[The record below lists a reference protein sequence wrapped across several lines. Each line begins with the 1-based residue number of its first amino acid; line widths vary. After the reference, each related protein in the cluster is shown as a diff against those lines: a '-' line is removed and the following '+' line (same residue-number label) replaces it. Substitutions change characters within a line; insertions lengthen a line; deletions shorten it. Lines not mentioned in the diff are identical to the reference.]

1 MSFTSRVWHVSLTSH
16 SFEFLSPILL
26 AREATLAALR
36 SNRALPISTHIS
48 QSQALLLEIQAVR
61 QSLST
66 SLIHDERQ
74 FSLNRAAFLVELS
87 QLAEVSDLDVRAV
100 TNYDLARTL
109 WAQGEITAAIEI
121 LRNLQ
126 RSQWTDNQDI
136 GVSKSELLTELGQ
149 KVGEARLDR
158 PDEVTAHYLKPAIKA
173 LGKRHTGSEAG
184 KVFHNYAAF
193 CDRQLQDSTGIDDYN
208 RAEHIYS
215 RKKQEVSELAD
226 MVRKAEGKTKD
237 VMKMHYSKAKTW
249 LKLDEEEFLRLKS
262 NRDALLYSC
271 LENYLLSL
279 QACDDFSND
288 ILRLLSLWLSSS
300 VDHAANAA
308 VQPHLASVP
317 TIKFA
322 PFINQ
327 LMSRLLDNKEIFQTL
342 LFNLLYRI
350 CCDHPHH
357 SLYQLFA
364 TWKTKGSNQD
374 DVARSRHK
382 AAGELAKTIQGC
394 KKPSAHIWI
403 AVHNS
408 SITTVYF
415 ANEKTDKDIKTGTKV
430 PLHKFQ
436 HGKKLEQDFA
446 NLATKIPPPTMK
458 VALKQDK
465 DYSTLPVLDHFDESL
480 SIAGGV
486 SAPKIVTVVASDGS
500 RHKMLLK
507 GGNDDLRQDAIMEQ
521 VFEQVSNLLK
531 EHRPTRARKL
541 GIRTYKVIPLTQNA
555 GVIEFV
561 QNTIPLHDFLLP
573 AHQRYFP
580 KDYKPNQCRRVIADV
595 QTKSLATRLQAFN
608 TVTANFHPVG
618 RFFFMEYFLDPNDW
632 FQKRL
637 AYSRSTA
644 AISMLGHVLGLGD
657 RHGHNILLDTQSGE
671 VVHIDLGV
679 AFESGRVLPVPEVVP
694 FRLTRDL
701 VDGMGLSG
709 VEGPFRRCCNFTLE
723 ALRKNQDAI
732 LTILDVLRYDPLY
745 SWSVSPLRLQRM
757 QEAQEREAA
766 AATSSVS
773 TSTSDIKTA
782 AAAQKSDNGGGKV
795 LVANEPGEADRALA
809 VVAKKLSK
817 SLSVEATVNELIRQA
832 TDERNLAVLY
842 CGWAAYA

>member
-1 MSFTSRVWHVSLTSH
+1 MVRLLTIH
-16 SFEFLSPILL
+16 SFDFLSPILL
-26 AREATLAALR
+26 AREATLAAIR
-36 SNRALPISTHIS
+36 ANRAPPISMDIS
-48 QSQALLLEIQAVR
+48 KPQALLLEIQAVR
-61 QSLST
+61 QSLSIA
-66 SLIHDERQ
+66 LVHDERQ
-74 FSLNRAAFLVELS
+74 FSLNRAAYLVELS
-87 QLAEVSDLDVRAV
+87 RLAGVSGLHVKAV

-109 WAQGEITAAIEI
+109 WAQGEVTAPIEI
-121 LRNLQ
+121 LRNLHK
-126 RSQWTDNQDI
+126 SQYTEKQEI
-136 GVSKSELLTELGQ
+136 EVSESELLTELGQ
-149 KVGEARLDR
+149 KLSEARLDR
-158 PDEVTAHYLKPAIKA
+158 PDEVTTHYLQPAIKA
-173 LGKRHTGSEAG
+173 LGKCSTGSQAG

-208 RAEHIYS
+208 RAERIYS

-226 MVRKAEGKTKD
+226 MVRKAEGKIKD

-249 LKLDEEEFLRLKS
+249 LKLDEEDFLRQKS
-262 NRDALLYSC
+262 NRDALLYSS

-300 VDHAANAA
+300 TDHAANAI
-308 VQPHLASVP
+308 VQPHLALVP
-317 TIKFA
+317 TVKFA

-327 LMSRLLDNKEIFQTL
+327 LMSRLLDDKEIFQSL

-364 TWKTKGSNQD
+364 TWKTKGSSQD
-374 DVARSRHK
+374 EVARSRHK
-382 AAGELAKTIQGC
+382 AAGELAKTVQGC

-415 ANEKTDKDIKTGTKV
+415 ANEKTDKDVKTGTKV

-446 NLATKIPPPTMK
+446 NLATKIPPPTMRI
-458 VALKQDK
+458 ALKQDR
-465 DYSTLPVLDHFDESL
+465 DYSMLPTLDHFDASI

-486 SAPKIVTVVASDGS
+486 SAPKIVTVVASDSS

-531 EHRPTRARKL
+531 EYRSTRERKL

-580 KDYKPNQCRRVIADV
+580 RDYKPNQCRRAIADV

-608 TVTANFHPVG
+608 TVAANFHPVG
-618 RFFFMEYFLDPNDW
+618 RFFFMEYFLDPHEW

-766 AATSSVS
+766 AATASSVS
-773 TSTSDIKTA
+773 SNTSDIKTA
-782 AAAQKSDNGGGKV
+782 ATTAAAQKAKHSADKT
-795 LVANEPGEADRALA
+795 LMANEPSEADRALA
-809 VVAKKLSK
+809 IVAKKLSK
-817 SLSVEATVNELIRQA
+817 SLSVEATVNQLIRQA
-832 TDERNLAVLY
+832 MDERNLAVLY